1 MNAVFISDHLTE
13 TEYEQD
19 DFLRLACAPETKWD
33 NLAKKHS
40 DKYGWLAI
48 RYFIGD
54 RWTKEDILARL
65 SETNKERAKIELE
78 NRLNGRKERELG
90 IEKVISN
97 FSDNDKVIINQ
108 IRKSIFIRTKRGE
121 YFHESAA
128 LIRPFL
134 DKVAQELGVTYM
146 ELISLS
152 SPEIIK
158 ALRGEIDYKKCIKN
172 RQESFL
178 IYHDLQNGSEVLEGK
193 EAENF
198 VSKHSFLKMAVDNVS
213 EIKGNIAHGG
223 KIKGVVKILILNQ
236 DMQKVNAGDI
246 LVTPMTTAN
255 LLPAM
260 EKAGA
265 FITDEG
271 GITCHAAIIA
281 REMKKPCII
290 GTKIA
295 TKVLKDGDE
304 VEVDA
309 ERGVVRILK
318 RNGEV
323 NNNEKESVG
332 KK

>member
-1 MNAVFISDHLTE
+1 MDL
-13 TEYEQD
+13 
-19 DFLRLACAPETKWD
+19 
-33 NLAKKHS
+33 KKCTS
-40 DKYGWLAI
+40 CRQCKEICPKSAI
-48 RYFIGD
+48 
-54 RWTKEDILARL
+54 
-65 SETNKERAKIELE
+65 
-78 NRLNGRKERELG
+78 
-90 IEKVISN
+90 
-97 FSDNDKVIINQ
+97 Q
-108 IRKSIFIRTKRGE
+108 I
-121 YFHESAA
+121 
-128 LIRPFL
+128 L
-134 DKVAQELGVTYM
+134 DK
-146 ELISLS
+146 
-152 SPEIIK
+152 K
-158 ALRGEIDYKKCIKN
+158 AHIDYKKCIKN